1 MNIDMIYVVVYNFV
15 ILWFLEIFIV
25 VERELLDEF
34 FCMILE
40 IINIRLC
47 MY

>member
-1 MNIDMIYVVVYNFV
+1 MKIDMIYVVVYNFV
-15 ILWFLEIFIV
+15 ILWFLEVFIV
-25 VERELLDEF
+25 VERELLNEF

>member
-15 ILWFLEIFIV
+15 ILWFLEVFIV
-25 VERELLDEF
+25 VERELLNEF
-34 FCMILE
+34 FCLILE

>member
-15 ILWFLEIFIV
+15 ILWFLEVFIV
-25 VERELLDEF
+25 VERELLNEF

>member
-15 ILWFLEIFIV
+15 ILWFLEVFIV
-25 VERELLDEF
+25 VDRELLNEF